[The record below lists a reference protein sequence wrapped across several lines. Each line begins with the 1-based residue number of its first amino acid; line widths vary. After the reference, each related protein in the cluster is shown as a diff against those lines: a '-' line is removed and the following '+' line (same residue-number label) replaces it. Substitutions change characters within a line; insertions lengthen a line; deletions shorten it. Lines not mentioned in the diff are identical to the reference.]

1 MTILKNEKL
10 GKNAFPSTDK
20 NNFVSAN
27 PFYYLEQVKDISAE
41 DVQKYC
47 DSEDSRDC
55 LLLLS
60 VYLDEDNEVQTNGRF
75 RVEITQ

>member
-20 NNFVSAN
+20 NHFVSAN
-27 PFYYLEQVKDISAE
+27 PFYYLEQVKDISAK

-47 DSEDSRDC
+47 DSEGSRDC

-60 VYLDEDNEVQTNGRF
+60 VYLDEDNEVQTNGKF